1 MRLVGKFVRFR
12 IPAETYALIEE
23 KIRKHRT
30 HGVYFMHETMY
41 RIFMTGIE
49 TLGVDGI
56 EKLIVDIKTRK
67 EQQWKGGGGARD
79 D

>member
-1 MRLVGKFVRFR
+1 MRLIGKTVKFR
-12 IPAETYALIEE
+12 IPAETYALIQE

-30 HGVYFMHETMY
+30 HGVYFTHETLY
-41 RIFMTGIE
+41 RIFMKGVE
-49 TLGVDGI
+49 TLGADGI
-56 EKLIVDIKTRK
+56 EKLIVDIKTRR